1 MVLTHF
7 KDLGFE
13 NMGKELVSQGGVVFT
28 CPGCPTSCPKGWMQ
42 STSSPHLSLWLRRPP
57 NLRQQRFS
65 RRQQALKRATRRI
78 CGNQQMGVSK
88 NSGFSPQI
96 IHSNRVFHYFHH
108 PFWGTP
114 IFGNIQIVPSCEGIN
129 HGEGFV
135 SLSGSLF
142 GECNTNIDIFFLNR
156 CKGTVV
162 FGFDEVFNSM
172 DLRICVVLLV
182 WEYGVSLNLLWGDS
196 HMHYD
201 PSLVK
206 GWNMLVIFP
215 SSWNTRK
222 TNSS

>member
-1 MVLTHF
+1 MVFMVLTHF

-114 IFGNIQIVPSCEGIN
+114 IFGNIQIVPSCKGIN

-142 GECNTNIDIFFLNR
+142 GECNTNIDIFFSESLQRYCCFWLWWGLQQYGSQNLCR
-156 CKGTVV
+156 TSG
-162 FGFDEVFNSM
+162 
-172 DLRICVVLLV
+172 LRIWSFIEFALRWLSYALWSITGQRV
-182 WEYGVSLNLLWGDS
+182 EYVGHISL
-196 HMHYD
+196 
-201 PSLVK
+201 
-206 GWNMLVIFP
+206 
-215 SSWNTRK
+215 
-222 TNSS
+222 